1 MKSTINLL
9 MFTVIVLFLMPAQ
22 DADAQRGRG
31 KFKGEWEELGSRIVT
46 KGADHDVINVTRR
59 DGTFT
64 KVQFRVL
71 KSRVHIDKMTIVFDN
86 GDAQHFRIDKN
97 FDVGEWS
104 PVLDLP
110 GNKRFI
116 DKVTFN
122 YHTRFFANGKGKI
135 VLFGKS

>member
-1 MKSTINLL
+1 MKSTINILL
-9 MFTVIVLFLMPAQ
+9 FAVMAIMFLPLNN
-22 DADAQRGRG
+22 ADAQRGRG
-31 KFKGEWEELGSRIVT
+31 RMKAEWKELGSRLVT
-46 KGADHDVINVTRR
+46 KGADHDVINVTFR

-71 KSRVHIDKMTIVFDN
+71 KSRVHIDNMTIHFDN
-86 GDAQHFRIDKN
+86 GDVQHFKIDKN

-116 DKVTFN
+116 DRVTFN
-122 YHTRFFANGKGKI
+122 YHTKFFATGKGKI

>member
-1 MKSTINLL
+1 MKSTIK
-9 MFTVIVLFLMPAQ
+9 ILFIAVVAIFFLPVNN
-22 DADAQRGRG
+22 ADAQRGRG
-31 KFKGEWEELGSRIVT
+31 RMKAEWEELGSRIVT

-64 KVQFRVL
+64 KVQFRIL
-71 KSRVHIDKMTIVFDN
+71 KSRVHIDKMTIFFDN
-86 GDAQHFRIDKN
+86 GDVQHFRIDKN
-97 FDVGEWS
+97 FGVGEWS

-122 YHTRFFANGKGKI
+122 YHTKFFASGKGKI